1 MKNKTNVLNNADVK
15 SVNKS
20 LILKKIKQAQ
30 PVTRQ
35 YIVSELGLSSPTVS
49 TVFDELRK
57 CGIIRECGIQK
68 SNGGRRST
76 LYEICPDAGC
86 VISAELKNSGITLQ
100 LYNFLGE
107 KTENYVREFTE
118 KKHVTDVLNDF
129 IEETVNEKKD
139 SRNILGIGICLS
151 GYISQRYGFV
161 ESKNLGI
168 KRTKINE
175 FVRNTHN
182 LKLVIEDKI
191 RSAAY
196 CDKWENAVSGNHGA
210 TLFIDINTGIGASI
224 IINNEIY
231 RGFNDFA
238 GEMGHLI
245 MEHSGSL
252 PQNREGTDAR
262 EALVFNGKREGDRAD
277 GFSGCLEALSSEKA
291 IVGEVKR
298 RILNGDAS
306 RILDMA
312 NGDVDKINM
321 GVVLEALAK
330 GDVLAAQIM
339 TKAVNY
345 IFTALIN
352 VIRLIDPERIYI
364 MSSIALKENLDK
376 LMNTER
382 NKALFE
388 EIGDRL
394 VFIDDNE
401 IFLKGAAAMVLGD
414 VYENIDRYFGLEG

>member
-1 MKNKTNVLNNADVK
+1 MRYKTNILNNADVK

-68 SNGGRRST
+68 SSGGRRST
-76 LYEICPDAGC
+76 LYEICPEAGA
-86 VISAELKNSGITLQ
+86 VISTELKNSGISLQ

-107 KTENYVREFTE
+107 KAENYVREFTE
-118 KKHVTDVLNDF
+118 KEHVADVLSDF
-129 IEETVNEKKD
+129 LEEIINEKKG
-139 SRNILGIGICLS
+139 SGNILGIGICLS

-168 KRTKINE
+168 RRTKINE

-196 CDKWENAVSGNHGA
+196 YYKWENAVSGNHGA

-245 MEHSGSL
+245 FDGERG
-252 PQNREGTDAR
+252 RDCT
-262 EALVFNGKREGDRAD
+262 D
-277 GFSGCLEALSSEKA
+277 GFSGCLEALSNEKA

-298 RILNGDAS
+298 RILNGDSSCVAD
-306 RILDMA
+306 IVKWDIE
-312 NGDVDKINM
+312 KINI
-321 GVVLEALAK
+321 GVVLEALGE
-330 GDVLAAQIM
+330 GDVLAAEVM

-345 IFTALIN
+345 IFIALIN

-364 MSSIALKENLDK
+364 MSSIAFKENLDK
-376 LMNTER
+376 LMNTDR

-414 VYENIDRYFGLEG
+414 VYENIDRYFELDSQE